1 LVGLARPGR
10 APRYRPAVP
19 VSSPHRALPVCALAI
34 VAALVLAAPAVALDA
49 AGLRRS
55 LDGAMAQS
63 RAGFSGAYVRD
74 LTTGTVL
81 YARRADAPRIPASVE
96 KLFVTAAALRRH
108 GPDARLTTRVVRTG
122 EVDAD
127 GRLDGDLVLVGGGDP
142 TLDPAALARLA
153 RAVERRGIR
162 RVAGGLIG
170 DESRFDAQRGGP
182 RTGGR
187 WDPDMGGVLGALTVN
202 RGFVKGG
209 GAPALAAARRLAR
222 ALRAR
227 GVRVLGRTRQGRT
240 PDGARQVARVR
251 SAPLADLARAVNTP
265 SDNFAA
271 ELLLKDL
278 GASFAARGSTA
289 AGARVATRELAEL
302 GVRPRIVDGSGLA
315 RANRASAR
323 QVVTLLAGMHA
334 SPLRAVFERSLAV
347 AGRTGTLRRRLRGG
361 PAAGDCRGKTG
372 TLNRVS
378 NLVGLCTTPEGHVVA
393 FALLM
398 NDVTVWRAHAAQD
411 RAAAAVAAYVSLP
424 FRSRLPDA

>member
-1 LVGLARPGR
+1 VTLV
-10 APRYRPAVP
+10 PA
-19 VSSPHRALPVCALAI
+19 SP
-34 VAALVLAAPAVALDA
+34 AAALDA

-55 LDGAMAQS
+55 LDAALSQS
-63 RAGFSGAYVRD
+63 RAGFSGAHVRD

-81 YARRADAPRIPASVE
+81 YARRASAPRIPASVE

-108 GPDARLTTRVVRTG
+108 GPEARLTTRVLRSG
-122 EVDAD
+122 EVDED
-127 GRLDGDLVLVGGGDP
+127 GRLDGDLVLAGGGDP
-142 TLDPAALARLA
+142 TLDAAAIARLA
-153 RAVERRGIR
+153 RAVERRGIT
-162 RVAGGLIG
+162 RVGGGVVG
-170 DESRFDAQRGGP
+170 DESRFDARRGGP
-182 RTGGR
+182 RTGGA

-209 GAPALAAARRLAR
+209 GAPALGAARRLAR
-222 ALRAR
+222 ALRTR
-227 GVRVLGRTRQGRT
+227 GVRVLGRTRVGRT
-240 PDGARQVARVR
+240 PEGARQVARVR
-251 SAPLADLARAVNTP
+251 SAPLADLARAINTP

-278 GASFAARGSTA
+278 GASFGARGSTA
-289 AGARVATRELAEL
+289 AGARVATRELAGL

-323 QVVTLLAGMHA
+323 EVVTLLGAMHA
-334 SPLRAVFERSLAV
+334 SPLRAAFEGSLAV
-347 AGRTGTLRRRLRGG
+347 AGRTGTLRRRLRSG

-378 NLVGLCTTPEGHVVA
+378 NLAGLCTTAEGHVIA

-398 NDVTVWRAHAAQD
+398 NDVAIWRAHAAQD
-411 RAAAAVAAYVSLP
+411 RAAAAIASYVSLP